1 MYLDYEEQFNLL
13 SDEQIGQLMRAIIQ
27 YERTQEMPKLDGVLK
42 MAFSFIKTQLDRD
55 REKYKAKCEKNKEN
69 GARGGRPRKQ
79 KDISEPNGFEETKG
93 NFQKPKKAD
102 NEDDNE
108 NEDVNDSEEDN
119 DLLSNNDVEEV
130 QKIIIETLG
139 STNLTVIQEA
149 ISYLDDFPL
158 EVIKEALV
166 RTARKQKRWD
176 YARGTLNNWL
186 KDGLNTIDKI
196 KANDLQ
202 FETKKEIKEE
212 TEEEKLARKIKEL
225 GG

>member
-1 MYLDYEEQFNLL
+1 MEQEEE
-13 SDEQIGQLMRAIIQ
+13 D
-27 YERTQEMPKLDGVLK
+27 QESKRIL
-42 MAFSFIKTQLDRD
+42 
-55 REKYKAKCEKNKEN
+55 
-69 GARGGRPRKQ
+69 Q
-79 KDISEPNGFEETKG
+79 KPNGSKESKG
-93 NFQKPKKAD
+93 NFQEPKKAD

-108 NEDVNDSEEDN
+108 DVNDNEEGN
-119 DLLSNNDVEEV
+119 DLLSNKEV
-130 QKIIIETLG
+130 DELQKIIIETLG

-202 FETKKEIKEE
+202 FETKKEMKEE
-212 TEEEKLARKIKEL
+212 TEEEKMARKIKEL